1 MIWIIEPYFGSLNH
15 IVTFRGLSHGGGAC
29 PSAWTW
35 RSSRQG
41 ESICFG
47 SRFGILLFA
56 FAFVNAE
63 ASQDDE
69 TFLHLVTH
77 QVEAVGICAGDAK
90 TFTGAERFWGRSS
103 FDLINFVS
111 SILNSFND
119 HSTFLRIKTFL

>member
-1 MIWIIEPYFGSLNH
+1 M
-15 IVTFRGLSHGGGAC
+15 
-29 PSAWTW
+29 
-35 RSSRQG
+35 
-41 ESICFG
+41 
-47 SRFGILLFA
+47 
-56 FAFVNAE
+56 NAE

-103 FDLINFVS
+103 FDLLNFVS

-119 HSTFLRIKTFL
+119 PSTFQPNGCLLS